1 MRRAFEEELNQLHEQ
16 FYQMGLM
23 VSESIYQ
30 SVKGFTAHD
39 KEMAEKVVNNDHHIN
54 EQQVMIETK
63 SIELIAL
70 QQPVTSNLRRII
82 TIMKACADLERMGDH
97 AVNVAKATIRVKG
110 NKKDLAIE
118 NDLAVMAEK
127 VKKLVE
133 RSLTAFIETDVEEA
147 KRIALKDDEI
157 DQMAFDIHKHT
168 LDEMKNDPELVLGAT
183 NYILVAGNLER
194 ISDYVTNLCEW
205 IIYLESGKIT
215 ELNTHNTLDNTSFQ

>member
-1 MRRAFEEELNQLHEQ
+1 MRKAFEEELINLHEQ

-39 KEMAEKVVNNDHHIN
+39 KITAEKVVNNDHYIN
-54 EQQVMIETK
+54 EQQVIIETK

-70 QQPVTSNLRRII
+70 QQPVTSDLRRII

-97 AVNVAKATIRVKG
+97 AVSVAKATIRVKG
-110 NKKDLAIE
+110 NKKDRAIE
-118 NDLAVMAEK
+118 NNLAIMAEK

-133 RSLTAFIETDVEEA
+133 RSLTAFIETDLKEA
-147 KRIALKDDEI
+147 KKIASKDSEI
-157 DQMAFDIHKHT
+157 DQVAFDIHKQT
-168 LDEMKNDPELVLGAT
+168 LEEMKKDSELVLGAT

-205 IIYLESGKIT
+205 IIYLESGKIV
-215 ELNTHNTLDNTSFQ
+215 ELNTHNTLDNTSFK

>member
-1 MRRAFEEELNQLHEQ
+1 MRRAFEEELDNLHEQ

-23 VSESIYQ
+23 VSEAIYL
-30 SVKGFTAHD
+30 SVKGFTSHD
-39 KEMAEKVVNNDHHIN
+39 KTIAESIVNNDHHIN
-54 EQQVMIETK
+54 EQQVKIETRA
-63 SIELIAL
+63 IELIAL

-97 AVNVAKATIRVKG
+97 AVNIAKATIRVKG
-110 NKKDLAIE
+110 NKKDLDIE

-147 KRIALKDDEI
+147 KNIALKDDEI
-157 DQMAFDIHKHT
+157 DRLAFDIHTET
-168 LDEMKNDPELVLGAT
+168 LDEMKKDPELVLGAT

-205 IIYLESGKIT
+205 IVYLESGKIT
-215 ELNTHNTLDNTSFQ
+215 ELNTHNTLDKDIY

>member
-1 MRRAFEEELNQLHEQ
+1 MRRAFEEELKNLHSQ

-23 VSESIYQ
+23 VSESIYL
-30 SVKGFTAHD
+30 SVKGFIAHD
-39 KEMAEKVVNNDHHIN
+39 KTIAEHVVNNDHLIN
-54 EQQVMIETK
+54 EQQVKIETK

-97 AVNVAKATIRVKG
+97 AVSIAKATIRAKG
-110 NKKDLAIE
+110 NKKNLDIE
-118 NDLAVMAEK
+118 NDLAEMAEK

-133 RSLTAFIETDVEEA
+133 RALTAFIETDVKEA
-147 KRIALKDDEI
+147 KKIAVKDDKI
-157 DQMAFDIHKHT
+157 DYLAFELQKKTIE
-168 LDEMKNDPELVLGAT
+168 EMKADPDLVLGAT

-205 IIYLESGKIT
+205 IVYLESGEMT
-215 ELNTHNTLDNTSFQ
+215 ELNTHNTLDNTIF

>member
-215 ELNTHNTLDNTSFQ
+215 ELNTHNTLDNTSFK

>member
-1 MRRAFEEELNQLHEQ
+1 MRRAFEEELSNLHSQ

-23 VSESIYQ
+23 VSESIYL

-39 KEMAEKVVNNDHHIN
+39 KGIAENVVKSDPLIN
-54 EQQVMIETK
+54 EQQVKIETK

-97 AVNVAKATIRVKG
+97 AVNIAKATIRVKG
-110 NKKDLAIE
+110 NKRNLDIE
-118 NDLAVMAEK
+118 NELAVMAEK

-133 RSLTAFIETDVEEA
+133 RALKAFIEMDVEEA
-147 KRIALKDDEI
+147 KQIALKDDEI
-157 DQMAFDIHKHT
+157 DQIAFELHKRT
-168 LDEMKNDPELVLGAT
+168 IDEMRRDPELVLGAT

-205 IIYLESGKIT
+205 IVYLESGKIT
-215 ELNTHNTLDNTSFQ
+215 ELNTHNTLDNNIY

>member
-1 MRRAFEEELNQLHEQ
+1 MRKAFEEELSNLHEQ

-30 SVKGFTAHD
+30 SVKAFTSHD
-39 KEMAEKVVNNDHHIN
+39 KETAEKVVNNDHHIN

-70 QQPVTSNLRRII
+70 QQPVTSNLRRIV

-118 NDLAVMAEK
+118 NDLALMAEK
-127 VKKLVE
+127 VKKMVE

-147 KRIALKDDEI
+147 RQIALKDEEI

-168 LDEMKNDPELVLGAT
+168 LDEMKKDPDLVLGAT

-205 IIYLESGKIT
+205 IVYLESGKIT
-215 ELNTHNTLDNTSFQ
+215 ELNTHNTLDNTSFK

>member
-1 MRRAFEEELNQLHEQ
+1 MRKAFEEELSNLHSQ

-23 VSESIYQ
+23 VSESIYL

-39 KEMAEKVVNNDHHIN
+39 KNIAENVVNNDHLIN
-54 EQQVMIETK
+54 EQQVKIETK

-97 AVNVAKATIRVKG
+97 AVNIAKATIRVKD
-110 NKKDLAIE
+110 NKRNLDIE

-147 KRIALKDDEI
+147 RKIAKKDDEI
-157 DQMAFDIHKHT
+157 DQLAFELHKKT
-168 LDEMKNDPELVLGAT
+168 IDEMKHDTELVLGAT
-183 NYILVAGNLER
+183 NYILVAGNIER

-205 IIYLESGKIT
+205 IVYLESGKIT
-215 ELNTHNTLDNTSFQ
+215 ELNTHNTLDNNIY